1 MDNKRSKF
9 FVYTQNKGKVKEH
22 LKKGDIDYGSFSKMG
37 FVDEFFAYLIATN
50 FFPFCD
56 KTYPSPR
63 VKKEVPPWFLLA
75 SLIAAKILGEESF
88 SNIPYVLKNGSI
100 LKMLGLNLGPV
111 AGFNNKNKKER
122 IYPVDQDCIRKFFKD
137 TAPDKITGWFNN
149 DFSGWMAAKGAFV
162 SGLFIEDA
170 SYIPLPDNT
179 NYKYAEYVWLDKDG
193 NHVSQDTPGARLT
206 LCYKFSSL
214 LNTDRDG
221 SYYIYAGARID
232 PGSVNGLNEGREL
245 IDSFIKNGGYI
256 DTLLID
262 KGYIDGD
269 TLTHYKK
276 DCKIN
281 WIVPLKSSMAA
292 YDDAMGL
299 ARAKNVDWKTCHIE
313 QTSDGFI
320 AKKEEVATFYE
331 LKSWQNLNT
340 CLNVSIKRETDYES
354 GQVSYFVLAHSK
366 KYKYSSEAFDLYKK
380 RTKIE
385 ERHRQLKGF
394 WNFNNF
400 SSPAFS
406 LVITQV
412 IFKLA
417 AYSLMQLY
425 LLRQDMKDL
434 AKKTISTITKKERA
448 GECVV
453 ILYSG
458 SHYAVFD
465 LDEYSFILM
474 KLKIDSKNK
483 LAERIK
489 TWNKAPPQSVT

>member
-1 MDNKRSKF
+1 MSGQKRFDF
-9 FVYTQNKGKVKEH
+9 FVYTQNKSGVAKALKE
-22 LKKGDIDYGSFSKMG
+22 GDIDYGTFSKMG
-37 FVDEFFAYLIATN
+37 FVDEFFAFLLSTD
-50 FFPFCD
+50 FFAFCE

-63 VKKEVPPWFLLA
+63 VKREVPPWFLLS
-75 SLIAAKILGEESF
+75 SLLAAKMYGEESF

-100 LKMLGLNLGPV
+100 LKMLGLNIGPMP
-111 AGFNNKNKKER
+111 GFNNKNKKQR
-122 IYPVDQDCIRKFFKD
+122 LYPVDQDCIRKFFKD
-137 TAPDKITGWFNN
+137 TEPDKLTGWFNH
-149 DFSGWMAAKGAFV
+149 DIVSWMAKKGAFV
-162 SGLFIEDA
+162 SGLFIVDA

-179 NYKYAEYVWLDKDG
+179 NYKNAEYVWLDEDG
-193 NHVSQDTPGARLT
+193 NHASQDTPGARLT

-232 PGSVNGLNEGREL
+232 PGSINGLNEGREL
-245 IDSFIKNGGYI
+245 VDSFIASGGYI

-262 KGYIDGD
+262 RGYLDGAA
-269 TLTHYKK
+269 LTHFKK
-276 DCKIN
+276 DYKIN
-281 WIVPLKSSMAA
+281 WVIPLKTSMAA
-292 YDDAMGL
+292 YDDAVGL
-299 ARAKNVDWKTCHIE
+299 CRAKNVDWKTYHVE
-313 QTSDGFI
+313 GSSDGFI
-320 AKKEEVATFYE
+320 ARKEEVTTFYGIRSWE
-331 LKSWQNLNT
+331 SLKVP
-340 CLNVSIKRETDYES
+340 LNVSIKRETDYQS

-366 KYKYSSEAFDLYKK
+366 KYKYPSEAFDLYKK

-385 ERHRQLKGF
+385 ERHRQSKGF

-425 LLRQDMKDL
+425 LLREDMKEL
-434 AKKTISTITKKERA
+434 ANKTISTITKKEKA

-474 KLKIDSKNK
+474 KLKTDAKNK

-489 TWNKAPPQSVT
+489 TWSKAPP